1 MSNKKGQ
8 VRQDKENKG
17 GRGDAGV
24 WWWYYYCIIKF
35 SKKTGI

>member
-1 MSNKKGQ
+1 MPMNFSWCLNMSNKKGQ

-24 WWWYYYCIIKF
+24 GGGII
-35 SKKTGI
+35 IV

>member
-1 MSNKKGQ
+1 MNFSWCLNMSNKKGQ

-24 WWWYYYCIIKF
+24 GGGII
-35 SKKTGI
+35 IV